1 MKQILLY
8 GIFFFSGMSS
18 LIAEITWNR
27 MLVLIIGNT
36 VMATSFLLVAFMGGL
51 GLGSF
56 WGSRYFSQVRRTSS
70 LLPYCILE
78 GCIGIYVVSSP
89 LFFQPVSNLF
99 SSLAPLISES
109 AILYITRFL
118 VAFGC
123 LFFPAFMMGATF
135 PAIISGSALKDS
147 QNRVSRT
154 GYLYTINTFG
164 AAAGC
169 LGAGYLLL
177 PKIGVQLTL
186 VVAFFFN
193 IIAAAGALVLH
204 NLQRR
209 TERQKSGEMEK
220 HGQTSLSMP
229 LLTSDQQS
237 AISNRQSQTFSFL
250 RLVSIATFIIGFIA
264 LAYEVLLTRLVI
276 LFFGNQLIVF
286 TLVLT
291 AFLLG
296 TGISAFIGT
305 AIYRYIKNT
314 SLLFGIIIIAVGVFI
329 VIPPFLFVSLS
340 ASEKTWLML
349 NRTFLVGMI
358 MLVPVFFIGGLLP
371 LAIRIFE
378 NQASGVRGQGSE
390 GGKQKT
396 EKLQTVFNAGK
407 LYALNTCGG
416 MLGAGITNYFLVPN
430 IGTQETLTIFS
441 IICLAIGLAVF
452 TISLFPLNK
461 GGIKRAFLRWSLAAI
476 SVFALSAFV
485 ITLPH
490 KLGELY
496 TSKLA
501 RVSGGD
507 IEPDLKL
514 HYEGRVAT
522 ITIIDFPWL
531 GFRDM
536 FLNGVEE
543 ASTRFSHVQ
552 LFKLLGLLPV
562 LAHESDDPKE
572 ALMIAFGAGIAAG
585 AVLDSNQVSSLDVVD
600 LNPDIKKI
608 NDLFKEV
615 NGDVFQ
621 DSRFNFISEDGRNY
635 LLMNPKK
642 YSVIMS
648 DSTHPRAYDSWILYT
663 KEFYE
668 DIKDHLLPGG
678 IFAQWIPL
686 SDFSL
691 EMYKIMLS
699 TFKSVFQN
707 VTLWNIYG
715 TDQAFL
721 LATPSPFSLNMA
733 RLQNQIDS
741 VSASLLLKKYQMDKA
756 VDFAGFFVMDNKTIE
771 EFIGDEKRVNTDN
784 LPYNQ
789 KYSLKKNS
797 PLRTKSFDQY
807 QASIRPYLK
816 NASEE
821 DLATIVKRQAVARN
835 MYRYF
840 FFADQAALDGA
851 LAIRPIDGNVLH
863 YKNLERQMEKMASE
877 KLRVEENSLRENIKV
892 FQQKI
897 EETPT
902 GGKNYSQLAKIY
914 LDLGLI
920 DNAETLLR
928 KALKYSPKS
937 AKAHELMGLV
947 QANKRNWKEAEYMF
961 HYALMKDP
969 EDNYIMDNLIRI
981 YAEQNQHEKAANIL
995 LKKINK
1001 KKKTEREELGSYQD
1015 DMSIAGSY
1023 FSLKDYK
1030 NTEKFLL
1037 SALDKYP
1044 GNTVAL
1050 FYLVHVYRET
1060 KRMGEAIEQLNRI
1073 LEINPFN
1080 SPAKKLLKEFQKLN
1094 NSK

>member
-1 MKQILLY
+1 
-8 GIFFFSGMSS
+8 MSS

-78 GCIGIYVVSSP
+78 GCIGIYIVSSP

-109 AILYITRFL
+109 AILYIARFL

-193 IIAAAGALVLH
+193 IIAAAGALVLY
-204 NLQRR
+204 NLQGKASS
-209 TERQKSGEMEK
+209 E
-220 HGQTSLSMP
+220 L
-229 LLTSDQQS
+229 S
-237 AISNRQSQTFSFL
+237 AISNLKSEITASNQQSQSSSFL
-250 RLVSIATFIIGFIA
+250 HLVGIATFIIGFIA

-314 SLLFGIIIIAVGVFI
+314 GLLFGIIIIAVGIFI
-329 VIPPFLFVSLS
+329 IIPPFLFVSLS
-340 ASEKTWLML
+340 ASEKTWLIL

-378 NQASGVRGQGSE
+378 NQASGVREQGSE

-396 EKLQTVFNAGK
+396 EKWQTVFNAGK
-407 LYALNTCGG
+407 LYAFNTCGG

-430 IGTQETLTIFS
+430 IGTQETLTLFS
-441 IICLAIGLAVF
+441 IICLAIGLAVLWL
-452 TISLFPLNK
+452 SRK
-461 GGIKRAFLRWSLAAI
+461 SVLRWSLAAI

-585 AVLDSNQVSSLDVVD
+585 AALDSNQVSSLDVVD

-721 LATPSPFSLNMA
+721 LATPSPLSLNMA
-733 RLQNQIDS
+733 RLQNQLDS

-771 EFIGDEKRVNTDN
+771 KFIGDEKRVNTDN

-807 QASIRPYLK
+807 QASIRSYLK
-816 NASEE
+816 EVSEE
-821 DLATIVKRQAVARN
+821 DLAAIDKRQVVARN

-892 FQQKI
+892 LQQKI
-897 EETPT
+897 KETPT

-937 AKAHELMGLV
+937 AKAHELMGLA

-961 HYALMKDP
+961 QYALMKDP

-1015 DMSIAGSY
+1015 DVSIAGSY

-1050 FYLVHVYRET
+1050 FYLAHVYRET
-1060 KRMGEAIEQLNRI
+1060 KRMEEAIEQLNRI

-1080 SPAKKLLKEFQKLN
+1080 SPAKQLLKEFQKLN